1 MSPGVNGISSG
12 LGELDGDGF
21 NTMYLK
27 AGLPLGFPLVIMS
40 TIPSYFERKQKEN

>member
-12 LGELDGDGF
+12 LGELDGNGF